1 MPGSS
6 TTMSSARRRKIVV
19 NDENNSSVANSS
31 KKANGD
37 EVKGANGLAS
47 SSTDEAYNNS
57 KSKAKGG
64 ESNHPSAA
72 GQKSSTATKN
82 SSSSSK
88 HNNGQTSSSSMHHHL
103 LPLPLVYT
111 VLICSGLFWITSFRD
126 VMATGKPILDKA
138 TALFG
143 HENADANYLVR
154 KIYLTCCAKKV
165 TIILTHYNIIPPQRH
180 IIIHLSFYTC
190 IIAIYQ
196 INGLV

>member
-1 MPGSS
+1 MA
-6 TTMSSARRRKIVV
+6 SARRRKISV
-19 NDENNSSVANSS
+19 NDENNASVANSS

-37 EVKGANGLAS
+37 VVKGANGLAS

-72 GQKSSTATKN
+72 GQKSSTATN
-82 SSSSSK
+82 NSSSSSSK
-88 HNNGQTSSSSMHHHL
+88 HNNGQTSSSSMHHL

-126 VMATGKPILDKA
+126 VMATGKPILDTA

-154 KIYLTCCAKKV
+154 KIYLTCCKKK
-165 TIILTHYNIIPPQRH
+165 
-180 IIIHLSFYTC
+180 
-190 IIAIYQ
+190 
-196 INGLV
+196 

>member
-1 MPGSS
+1 
-6 TTMSSARRRKIVV
+6 V
-19 NDENNSSVANSS
+19 NDENNASVANSS

-37 EVKGANGLAS
+37 VVKGANGLAS

-72 GQKSSTATKN
+72 GQKSSTATNN
-82 SSSSSK
+82 SSSSSRSSK
-88 HNNGQTSSSSMHHHL
+88 HNNGQTSSSSMHHL

-126 VMATGKPILDKA
+126 VMATGKPILDTA

-154 KIYLTCCAKKV
+154 KIYLTCCKKK
-165 TIILTHYNIIPPQRH
+165 
-180 IIIHLSFYTC
+180 
-190 IIAIYQ
+190 
-196 INGLV
+196 

>member
-1 MPGSS
+1 
-6 TTMSSARRRKIVV
+6 MSSARRRKISV
-19 NDENNSSVANSS
+19 NDENNASVANSS

-37 EVKGANGLAS
+37 VVKGANGLAS

-72 GQKSSTATKN
+72 GQKSSTATNN
-82 SSSSSK
+82 SSSSSRSSK
-88 HNNGQTSSSSMHHHL
+88 HNNGQTSSSSMHHL

-126 VMATGKPILDKA
+126 VMATGKPILDTA

-154 KIYLTCCAKKV
+154 KIYLTCCKKK
-165 TIILTHYNIIPPQRH
+165 
-180 IIIHLSFYTC
+180 
-190 IIAIYQ
+190 
-196 INGLV
+196 

>member
-1 MPGSS
+1 M
-6 TTMSSARRRKIVV
+6 
-19 NDENNSSVANSS
+19 NDENNASVANSS

-37 EVKGANGLAS
+37 VVKGANGLAS

-64 ESNHPSAA
+64 ESNHPSDA
-72 GQKSSTATKN
+72 GQKSSTATNN
-82 SSSSSK
+82 SSSSSNNN
-88 HNNGQTSSSSMHHHL
+88 NNGQTSSSSMHHL

-143 HENADANYLVR
+143 YDDADANYLVR
-154 KIYLTCCAKKV
+154 KIYLTCCKKSDDYSYS
-165 TIILTHYNIIPPQRH
+165 L
-180 IIIHLSFYTC
+180 
-190 IIAIYQ
+190 
-196 INGLV
+196 

>member
-1 MPGSS
+1 M
-6 TTMSSARRRKIVV
+6 
-19 NDENNSSVANSS
+19 NDENNASVANSS

-37 EVKGANGLAS
+37 VVKGANGLAS

-72 GQKSSTATKN
+72 GQKSSTATNN
-82 SSSSSK
+82 SSSSSRSSK
-88 HNNGQTSSSSMHHHL
+88 HNNGQTSSSSMHHL

-126 VMATGKPILDKA
+126 VMATGKPILDTA

-154 KIYLTCCAKKV
+154 KIYLTCCKKK
-165 TIILTHYNIIPPQRH
+165 
-180 IIIHLSFYTC
+180 
-190 IIAIYQ
+190 
-196 INGLV
+196 